1 MFKIDSNTK
10 QIMITRGDIGT
21 ITVSA
26 LNEDETDYEFQVGDI
41 IRFGVFTKKN
51 MNDIKLQKD
60 VEVITATTEVD
71 INLNSEDTTIGDI
84 INKPVDYWYEIQL
97 NPDTEP
103 QTLIGY
109 DDEEGAR
116 LFTLYPEGVKE

>member
-26 LNEDETDYEFQVGDI
+26 LNDDETDYEFQVGDI

-71 INLNSEDTTIGDI
+71 INLSSEDTTIGDI

>member
-21 ITVSA
+21 ISVSA
-26 LNEDETDYEFQVGDI
+26 LNDDETDYEFQVGDI

-60 VEVITATTEVD
+60 VEVLATTTEVD